1 VKNCRQ
7 LSLVLILTAL
17 LSISCSSKPKALV
30 KKGGIFMGTICNISL
45 DEGSSES
52 IYTGAFNLLSDID
65 TNLSRTKEGSLI
77 YTLNKEGHVTIENDD
92 YFNLIVRSFE
102 LAQTTEGAFDPSIG
116 KAVALWGIG
125 TEDERIPS
133 QEELDAVNDD
143 YTQVV
148 IDTEKHTITIPK
160 GMEVD
165 LGAIGKGY
173 ATDKLIAYFAEN
185 GVTRGIINLGG
196 NVYVIGS
203 KDEGT
208 PWKIGLQ
215 KPFDQRG
222 DSFVLLSL
230 SDTAVVT
237 SGAYERYFEKD
248 GTIYCHILDPKTL
261 YPAQTDIQSS
271 TIIGP
276 DATLCD
282 ALSTTCFILGK
293 EKALALLDTAF
304 PEVSALFL
312 LSDNSIATT
321 PQFPYAY
328 QEIAP

>member
-1 VKNCRQ
+1 
-7 LSLVLILTAL
+7 
-17 LSISCSSKPKALV
+17 
-30 KKGGIFMGTICNISL
+30 MGTICNISL

-52 IYTGAFNLLSDID
+52 IYTGAFDLLSDID

-77 YTLNKEGHVTIENDD
+77 YTLNKEGHVTIDNDD
-92 YFNLIVRSFE
+92 YFDLIVRSFE
-102 LAQTTEGAFDPSIG
+102 LAQTTDGVFDPSIG
-116 KAVALWGIG
+116 EAVALWGIG
-125 TEDERIPS
+125 TENERIPS

-148 IDTEKHTITIPK
+148 IDKGTHTITIPK

-173 ATDKLIAYFAEN
+173 ATDQLIAYFAEK
-185 GVTRGIINLGG
+185 GVNRGIINLGG

-312 LSDNSIATT
+312 LSDNSIVTT

-328 QEIAP
+328 QEIAL